1 MDDLDDP
8 RVLLAVER
16 TLLAWC
22 RTATGL
28 MAFGFLIDRAGLMIE
43 GSRAGHDLGFWI
55 GLAFVLLGAI
65 LSGVSVLHYQRSLA
79 WLGPKQIPPGYWLNL
94 AVFTSVATTA
104 LGLILAGYLVFT
116 SP

>member
-16 TLLAWC
+16 TLLAWS

-43 GSRAGHDLGFWI
+43 GAGAGRDLGFWI
-55 GLAFVLLGAI
+55 GLAFVLLGAL
-65 LSGVSVLHYQRSLA
+65 LSGISVMHYRRSLV
-79 WLGPKQIPPGYWLNL
+79 WLRPKQIPPGYWLNL
-94 AVFTSVATTA
+94 AVFTSAATTL
-104 LGLILAGYLVFT
+104 LGFVLAGYLLFT
-116 SP
+116 

>member
-16 TLLAWC
+16 TLLAWS

-28 MAFGFLIDRAGLMIE
+28 MAFGFLIDRAGLMIQ
-43 GSRAGHDLGFWI
+43 GTGAAHDLGFWI

-65 LSGVSVLHYQRSLA
+65 LSGVSVMHYRRSLV
-79 WLGPKQIPPGYWLNL
+79 WLRPKQIPPGYWLNL
-94 AVFTSVATTA
+94 AVFTSVATTM
-104 LGLILAGYLVFT
+104 LGVILAGYLLAT
-116 SP
+116 